1 MILLQKSAFV
11 CNIYNEMCKKQ
22 INKKSEFVLL
32 NVRQLF
38 DTQFTTDGIFCLF
51 VPIKSQ
57 KNIIFAKYK
66 KLSLLLYVADKQS
79 GTSKIG
85 IIKLQI

>member
-32 NVRQLF
+32 NVR
-38 DTQFTTDGIFCLF
+38 
-51 VPIKSQ
+51 
-57 KNIIFAKYK
+57 
-66 KLSLLLYVADKQS
+66 
-79 GTSKIG
+79 
-85 IIKLQI
+85 